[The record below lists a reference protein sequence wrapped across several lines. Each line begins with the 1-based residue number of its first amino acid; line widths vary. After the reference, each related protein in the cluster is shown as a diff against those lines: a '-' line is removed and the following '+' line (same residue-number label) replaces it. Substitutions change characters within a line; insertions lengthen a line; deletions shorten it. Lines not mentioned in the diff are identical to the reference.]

1 MTRSSWSRRGGLV
14 ALLPAALV
22 LSGCSMTGD
31 STGAQAVRLGW
42 PDPITEEAEQMLGIY
57 VGSWIAALAVGLFV
71 WGLIFIAMIR
81 YRRKDDV
88 LPRQVRYNLP
98 VEVLYTVVPFVIVA
112 VLFYWTA
119 VIQEDVVDLSDDP
132 DVQIGVVGF
141 QWNWQ
146 FSYLQEQADGDD
158 ADSEPDLV
166 PVAEIVGR
174 PGQPAVLTLPSDRT
188 VRFIETS
195 PDVIHSFWVPEFLFK
210 RDVIPGRENQFEVT
224 MSPDAEGVYVGRC
237 AELCGVDHSR
247 MNFELRVVSPE
258 EYEQYLADAVGA
270 GGRLQGTS
278 DSPAAG
284 GDVNALGATAET
296 G

>member
-1 MTRSSWSRRGGLV
+1 M
-14 ALLPAALV
+14 
-22 LSGCSMTGD
+22 
-31 STGAQAVRLGW
+31 
-42 PDPITEEAEQMLGIY
+42 
-57 VGSWIAALAVGLFV
+57 
-71 WGLIFIAMIR
+71 
-81 YRRKDDV
+81 
-88 LPRQVRYNLP
+88 
-98 VEVLYTVVPFVIVA
+98 PFVIVA

-119 VIQEDVVDLSDDP
+119 VIEEDVVDLSDDP

-146 FSYLQEQADGDD
+146 FSYLEEQPDGDD

-166 PVAEIVGR
+166 PVVEVVGR
-174 PGQPAVLTLPSDRT
+174 PSQPAVLTLPSDRT

-224 MSPDAEGVYVGRC
+224 ISPDAEGTYVGRC

-258 EYEQYLADAVGA
+258 EYDAFLAEAVDA
-270 GGRLQGTS
+270 GGRLQGTR

-284 GDVNALGATAET
+284 GRRDRAGYVRQRRLTRGRAP
-296 G
+296 